1 MRPPLSSKGR
11 TVTIANAP
19 SATSEL
25 DHICSGFS
33 ISNRLLIILG
43 ESIKDLKDFST
54 SVTLCQQR
62 KHHGLGH
69 NEEEKCSK
77 LLVGSL

>member
-11 TVTIANAP
+11 TVTIANAL

-25 DHICSGFS
+25 DAICSGFS

-43 ESIKDLKDFST
+43 ESIKDLQKFAA

-69 NEEEKCSK
+69 NEEEKCNE
-77 LLVGSL
+77 L